1 AVEEGRP
8 HRLPPLRPL
17 RRAQRLH
24 VLRSPEHPGEGVL
37 DHPGAEDP
45 RGARQRDP
53 GREGGIEERVDPR
66 AHDLDPLEARRT
78 RGEPARSGEERGG
91 KAPRVEDVHLL
102 DVGDRLGR
110 GGGDANA
117 DATAGRAD
125 QARIGLCLVRV
136 IHQDGHG
143 PLGRHGPQYNTRVRQ
158 ERNLSA
164 AGAAPRGGGSRWRP
178 PEFYRGSLTPA
189 PTARRA
195 ASSTAAAPAGA
206 PPRGGGSPAPS
217 GPPAARALL
226 PPPASAGGVWG
237 APRW

>member
-1 AVEEGRP
+1 GVEEC
-8 HRLPPLRPL
+8 
-17 RRAQRLH
+17 
-24 VLRSPEHPGEGVL
+24 
-37 DHPGAEDP
+37 
-45 RGARQRDP
+45 
-53 GREGGIEERVDPR
+53 VDPR
-66 AHDLDPLEARRT
+66 AHDLDPLEAAS
-78 RGEPARSGEERGG
+78 AREELAR

-102 DVGDRLGR
+102 DVGHRLGR

-117 DATAGRAD
+117 DTTAGRAD
-125 QARIGLCLVRV
+125 QAGIGLRLVRG

-195 ASSTAAAPAGA
+195 ASSTAAARAVTS
-206 PPRGGGSPAPS
+206 RRSEVS
-217 GPPAARALL
+217 RARS
-226 PPPASAGGVWG
+226 ASA
-237 APRW
+237 